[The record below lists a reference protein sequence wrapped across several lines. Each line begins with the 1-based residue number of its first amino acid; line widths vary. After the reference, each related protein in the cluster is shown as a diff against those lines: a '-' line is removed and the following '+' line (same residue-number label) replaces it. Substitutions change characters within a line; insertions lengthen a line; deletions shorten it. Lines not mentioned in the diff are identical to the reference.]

1 MGLLMSNEGSK
12 FEIKNYFAADSFWGP
27 RRETPAALAAR
38 FVDLLD
44 RLKAVDPVF
53 DGWLWTDKNDQTVAF
68 EEIKRELPTEIAAK
82 ISRDDD
88 GDPDPI
94 YGYRFYVYNSIED
107 QPRGLSISVHG
118 GCWSNSDLISNNV
131 WISTEEYIDPD
142 PAIITFPIFKGAV
155 LAMAE
160 TFDPV
165 WSMAYPRDLANLW
178 DWRDPTYYRLG
189 WITYVGPR
197 LAQLITPPPS
207 ANVEHRPDGGL
218 LMAATDETF
227 SVSNPAHLAA
237 ARDILAAVA
246 PLKALP
252 WQPDAEPEDA

>member
-12 FEIKNYFAADSFWGP
+12 FEIKNYFEADSFWGP

-118 GCWSNSDLISNNV
+118 GCWSDSDLITNDV
-131 WISTEEYIDPD
+131 RISTDWYVDPD

-155 LAMAE
+155 LATAE
-160 TFDPV
+160 TFDAM
-165 WSMAYPRDLANLW
+165 WGTAYSHDLMELG
-178 DWRDPTYYRLG
+178 RRPSYYRLA
-189 WITYVGPR
+189 WISYVGPR
-197 LAQLITPPPS
+197 FAHLITPPAS
-207 ANVEHRPDGGL
+207 AIVERRPNGGL
-218 LMAATDETF
+218 LMAATDEPF
-227 SVSNPAHLAA
+227 SVSNPAHVAA

-246 PLKALP
+246 PLAALP
-252 WQPDAEPEDA
+252 WPPDAEPAHAG